1 VELGIQTVY
10 LVVGGRRFQQ
20 LIALQEVTL
29 RLLPVQVVEVGVVLK
44 AGVVAVVAEEMQG
57 LAEMPEALAVLEIVA
72 QRQHH
77 LQ

>member
-1 VELGIQTVY
+1 MELGIQTVY